1 MRTCRHYGRP
11 SRAHR
16 EPPMP
21 EPTTSTAAAGGALL
35 KYFGLHVGAGAL
47 AAALGFL
54 VLWPRSMKEG
64 FARLFCTIVASSV
77 FGPMLVVQMHA
88 GHPDLFASADQ
99 VAALYGLAPALGL
112 LFISTPLLVIAGL
125 PAWWLIGA
133 GLRLFE
139 RDSDSWLGVFAQ
151 WLKRKLE
158 A

>member
-1 MRTCRHYGRP
+1 M
-11 SRAHR
+11 S
-16 EPPMP
+16 EPVS
-21 EPTTSTAAAGGALL
+21 STVAGGALL

-54 VLWPRSMKEG
+54 VLWPRSMREG

-77 FGPMLVVQMHA
+77 FGPMLVVQMHSSR
-88 GHPDLFASADQ
+88 PELFASADQ
-99 VAALYGLAPALGL
+99 VATLYGLEPALGL
-112 LFISTPLLVIAGL
+112 LFVATPLLVIAGL

-133 GLRLFE
+133 ALRLFE
-139 RDSDSWLGVFAQ
+139 RDGDSWLGVFAQ

>member
-1 MRTCRHYGRP
+1 M
-11 SRAHR
+11 S
-16 EPPMP
+16 EPA
-21 EPTTSTAAAGGALL
+21 STAAAGGALL
-35 KYFGLHVGAGAL
+35 KYFGLHVSAGAL

-77 FGPMLVVQMHA
+77 FGPVLVVNMHFSR
-88 GHPDLFASADQ
+88 PELFASADQ
-99 VAALYGLAPALGL
+99 VAALYGLDPALGL
-112 LFISTPLLVIAGL
+112 LFIAAPLLVIAGL

-133 GLRLFE
+133 LLRLFE
-139 RDSDSWLGVFAQ
+139 RDSDSWLGMFAQ

>member
-1 MRTCRHYGRP
+1 M
-11 SRAHR
+11 S
-16 EPPMP
+16 EPA
-21 EPTTSTAAAGGALL
+21 STAVAGGALL

-77 FGPMLVVQMHA
+77 FGPVLVVNMHSSR
-88 GHPDLFASADQ
+88 PELFASADQ
-99 VAALYGLAPALGL
+99 VAALYGLDPALGL
-112 LFISTPLLVIAGL
+112 LFIAAPLLVIAGL

-133 GLRLFE
+133 FLRLFE
-139 RDSDSWLGVFAQ
+139 RDSESWLGVFAQ
-151 WLKRKLE
+151 WLKRKVE